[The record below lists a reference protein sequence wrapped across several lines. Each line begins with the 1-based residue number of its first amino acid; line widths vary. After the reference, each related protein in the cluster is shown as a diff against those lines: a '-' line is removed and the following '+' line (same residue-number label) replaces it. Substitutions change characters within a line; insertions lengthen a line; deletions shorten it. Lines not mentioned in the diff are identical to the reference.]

1 MLLGWTIKLSPEID
15 WLLFL
20 GSPGYSFPTFSPTI
34 SMSQVT
40 LKKNTNTYI
49 SFKAEKNV
57 NLAKWGYFDTN
68 LHCKEDSKISDTISC
83 FKKCYVEK
91 LKVYRYKSML

>member
-34 SMSQVT
+34 SMSQIT

-49 SFKAEKNV
+49 SFKAEKSV
-57 NLAKWGYFDTN
+57 ILPKRGYFDTE
-68 LHCKEDSKISDTISC
+68 LHCMENTNISDTISC

-91 LKVYRYKSML
+91 LEVC